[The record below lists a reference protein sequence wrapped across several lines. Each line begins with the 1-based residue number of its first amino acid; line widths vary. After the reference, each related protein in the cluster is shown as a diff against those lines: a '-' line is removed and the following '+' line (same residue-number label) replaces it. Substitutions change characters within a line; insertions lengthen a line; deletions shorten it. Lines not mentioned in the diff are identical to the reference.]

1 MFFLAFKKKNNCLR
15 DGLIFFFMNLQ
26 KGRSTIHSPHIM
38 FAIVKYISSNETI
51 NFEIVD
57 IEEHRN
63 KYSKEGSTKIF
74 SVQSNSVCFNK
85 NKSEVALVNSETPTS
100 KFFNED
106 HISKIKASERNIYL
120 LIYAFCDVVLRL
132 MYQLKKTSHS

>member
-15 DGLIFFFMNLQ
+15 HGLIFFFVNLQ
-26 KGRSTIHSPHIM
+26 KGRSTIHNPHIM

-57 IEEHRN
+57 IEEQRN

-74 SVQSNSVCFNK
+74 SVQS
-85 NKSEVALVNSETPTS
+85 
-100 KFFNED
+100 
-106 HISKIKASERNIYL
+106 
-120 LIYAFCDVVLRL
+120 
-132 MYQLKKTSHS
+132 